1 MKDVIGMTV
10 GEIERNKLWNK
21 VCEIKN
27 LDKNILNLRLITRND
42 VILFNKQEALDLGIW
57 AKES

>member
-10 GEIERNKLWNK
+10 GEIERNKLWSK